1 MNGLGSY
8 PLNSV
13 WNYSGFDVYNGIAQS
28 ADVDSTEQ
36 TVFNNWFFVETAPPA
51 LDISRKF
58 LLFFG

>member
-36 TVFNNWFFVETAPPA
+36 TVFNNWFFGETAQPPQNDTSGA
-51 LDISRKF
+51 MF
-58 LLFFG
+58 LLF